1 MIYDDAIQDLRDV
14 GIAAKKMLKEK
25 GARHIVYA
33 FVEKSDPSTICLLDQ
48 NMLEF
53 KTDEQFDSYL
63 KQAQSDIETLY
74 AVHTLTPT

>member
-1 MIYDDAIQDLRDV
+1 MIYDDTAQDLRDI
-14 GIAAKKMLKEK
+14 GIAAKKILKEK

-33 FVEKSDPSTICLLDQ
+33 FVEKSNPNTICLLDG

-74 AVHTLTPT
+74 AVHTI

>member
-1 MIYDDAIQDLRDV
+1 MIYDDMAQDLRDI
-14 GIAAKKMLKEK
+14 GIVARKMLKEK

-33 FVEKSDPSTICLLDQ
+33 FIEKNNPNTIRLLDR

-74 AVHTLTPT
+74 AVHTL